1 MAGKALKWK
10 IVADTTGPHPRPRH
24 GHRAIIIKDLMVVFG
39 GGNEGI
45 VDELHVFNT
54 ATNQWFIPITK
65 GDVPPGCA
73 AFGFVVDGTK
83 LLVFGGMV
91 EYGKY
96 SNELYELQAAKW
108 EWKKLKPKE
117 PKFGNLPCPRLGHSF
132 TVVNSKVYLFGGLA
146 NDSTDPKNN
155 IPRYLNDLFTLDIK
169 SNPMQWNLPQT
180 NGPAPTPRESHSS
193 VAYVDKNKNS
203 FLIIY
208 GGMSGC
214 RLGDLWFLE
223 TETMTWVQPQVSGI
237 SPLPRSLH
245 TSTLIGHKMFVFG
258 GWVPSNLSKDVN
270 AIETAW
276 KCTNTLA
283 CLNLETMSWD
293 EINIQQQAELP
304 CARAGHCAVGIST
317 RLYVWSGRDG
327 YRKAWKNQV
336 CCKDLWYLD
345 VDKPPAPSRVSLV
358 KAGTHTLEVNW
369 TGALSVQTYIL
380 QIQKYDL
387 PPPAASKTPATAA
400 PVIPSL
406 VTVPKVIAPV
416 LASSLQTQPT
426 TSTPTIKAISSTN
439 QVQSPKII
447 SPVATRVPQMKI
459 QGTTGTIIR
468 DGSPQVAGKQLIMKQ
483 GGNIIQKAGA
493 PQQVITFV
501 KTSAGMTLATIP
513 KGSNV
518 VQAKPNVLPQ
528 SPKNTIVK
536 IIPTTAANKVQTS
549 IKTIPYHLDKA
560 TGKLVPL
567 KTMGQIPTI
576 GNQQVL
582 VMNSNAGL
590 KNIQTLTNAQ
600 SVNLSPVKT
609 TSINTQ
615 PIVTA
620 ANLTNLTNLQG
631 VKIAGKPITISM
643 PMQVVGSPKTVTL
656 SKNTKQVMI
665 GGKPVTVQMA
675 TGTNK
680 TLTLVQPNQSAA
692 VGKIV
697 RLPIGSTINH
707 SGNSGEQPKLMV
719 ISRPKQPN
727 ANIASTSF
735 DSPATTD
742 AALAAI
748 AAEAG
753 LIDPAPEG
761 GVGKLDGSEGNA
773 TQTVV
778 LSQGSSTSNVAAPMQ
793 VLGSGSI
800 MQQLGLKGGARFQR
814 PPKSFRYRLGLYGG
828 GGVDDV
834 DEEMKPSTTTAE
846 ADSTQATVNEIA
858 PSSSNAEIIKMDW
871 ESDSTPKQSEESLSV
886 EAKSDSETKSEAEA
900 KPEETTQIEA
910 ESEADIGTDVDMRLE
925 TEEQSG
931 SKDNLE
937 PETSKN
943 TLEPETSKNTLEP
956 ETSKNA
962 LEPETSKNALEP
974 ETSKNTLEPETSKN
988 TLELEEKS
996 ESENNLEADRKPET
1010 DDKSEAEEKSE
1021 QSSQIES
1028 DITKSPKENQTKSES
1043 GPEETKSE
1051 METDIKKP
1059 VLGDLSSSDSVK
1071 MEVDIKKEEPSI
1083 DPNCHTYSQNIT
1095 TLKTDDMVPE
1105 VKKGI
1110 LALDDDP
1117 LAALATAA
1125 LAENNSHDPEV
1136 PLKDTWY
1143 TVGFIRGNSC
1153 DVKSYFLLNEDTE
1166 NLTLDTLPS
1175 TVNYPAGFNLEPG
1188 TAYKF
1193 RVAAINSLGRSDWSE
1208 VSAFKTCLP
1217 GFPGAPSAIKIT
1229 KSVEGAN
1236 LSWEPPSANQGEIL
1250 EYSVYLAVKA
1260 KDKVNTNA
1268 GQLAFVRV
1276 YCGPNNKCVVSNNS
1290 LSAAHLDTTTKAAI
1304 IFRIAAKNEK
1314 GYGPATQVR
1323 WLQDASSKTKRLADS
1338 SPKKV

>member
-1 MAGKALKWK
+1 
-10 IVADTTGPHPRPRH
+10 
-24 GHRAIIIKDLMVVFG
+24 
-39 GGNEGI
+39 
-45 VDELHVFNT
+45 
-54 ATNQWFIPITK
+54 
-65 GDVPPGCA
+65 
-73 AFGFVVDGTK
+73 
-83 LLVFGGMV
+83 MV

-117 PKFGNLPCPRLGHSF
+117 PKFGTLPCPRLGHSF

-169 SNPMQWNLPQT
+169 SNPMQWNIPQT
-180 NGPAPTPRESHSS
+180 NGPAPTPRESHTA
-193 VAYVDKNKNS
+193 VAYVDKNQNS

-223 TETMTWVQPQVSGI
+223 TETMTWVKPQVSGI
-237 SPLPRSLH
+237 TPLPRSLH

-258 GWVPSNLSKDVN
+258 GWVPSTLSKDIN

-293 EINIQQQAELP
+293 EINIQQAVLP

-387 PPPAASKTPATAA
+387 PPPAASKIPATTA
-400 PVIPSL
+400 PVIPAL
-406 VTVPKVIAPV
+406 AAVPKASAPV
-416 LASSLQTQPT
+416 QTSSLQPA
-426 TSTPTIKAISSTN
+426 PTIKTTTSTN
-439 QVQSPKII
+439 QVHSPKII
-447 SPVATRVPQMKI
+447 SPIAARGPVKI
-459 QGTTGTIIR
+459 QGTAGTIIR
-468 DGSPQVAGKQLIMKQ
+468 EGSPQVAGKQLIMKQ
-483 GGNIIQKAGA
+483 GGNIIQKGGA
-493 PQQVITFV
+493 PQQVVTFV
-501 KTSAGMTLATIP
+501 KTSTGMTLATLP
-513 KGSNV
+513 KGSNM

-582 VMNSNAGL
+582 VVNSNAGL

-600 SVNLSPVKT
+600 SVNLSNVKT
-609 TSINTQ
+609 TSVNNQ
-615 PIVTA
+615 PVVT
-620 ANLTNLTNLQG
+620 TTSLTNLQG

-643 PMQVVGSPKTVTL
+643 PMQVVGSPKTMTL

-697 RLPIGSTINH
+697 RLPISSTINH
-707 SGNSGEQPKLMV
+707 STNSGDQPKLMV

-753 LIDPAPEG
+753 LIDPAPEKG
-761 GVGKLDGSEGNA
+761 GMGKLDGSEENT

-778 LSQGSSTSNVAAPMQ
+778 LSQGSSTSNVAVPMQ
-793 VLGSGSI
+793 VATGLLGSGSI
-800 MQQLGLKGGARFQR
+800 MQQLGLKGGTRLQR
-814 PPKSFRYRLGLYGG
+814 PPKSFRYRLGLYG

-858 PSSSNAEIIKMDW
+858 PASSNAEIVKMDW
-871 ESDSTPKQSEESLSV
+871 ESDSTPKQSEESLSGEV
-886 EAKSDSETKSEAEA
+886 KSDSETKSEAEA
-900 KPEETTQIEA
+900 KPDEIKKIEA
-910 ESEADIGTDVDMRLE
+910 ESEADVGTDIDMRLE
-925 TEEQSG
+925 AEEQSD

-937 PETSKN
+937 AETSENK
-943 TLEPETSKNTLEP
+943 
-956 ETSKNA
+956 
-962 LEPETSKNALEP
+962 
-974 ETSKNTLEPETSKN
+974 
-988 TLELEEKS
+988 LELEERL
-996 ESENNLEADRKPET
+996 ESENNVEADKKLENEPVNLEAEV
-1010 DDKSEAEEKSE
+1010 KSE

-1028 DITKSPKENQTKSES
+1028 SITKSPEEN
-1043 GPEETKSE
+1043 ETKSE
-1051 METDIKKP
+1051 VDMETEVKKED
-1059 VLGDLSSSDSVK
+1059 LGECTSSDSVR
-1071 MEVDIKKEEPSI
+1071 METDVKKEPSV
-1083 DPNCHTYSQNIT
+1083 DPDYHNYSQNNKI
-1095 TLKTDDMVPE
+1095 LKTDEMATE

-1110 LALDDDP
+1110 LAPDDDP
-1117 LAALATAA
+1117 LAALASAA
-1125 LAENNSHDPEV
+1125 LAENNAHDPEV

-1153 DVKSYFLLNEDTE
+1153 DVKSYFLLNEDTAD
-1166 NLTLDTLPS
+1166 LTLDTLPS

-1276 YCGPNNKCVVSNNS
+1276 YCGPNNKCVVSNTS

-1323 WLQDASSKTKRLADS
+1323 WLQDASSKSKRLADS
-1338 SPKKV
+1338 SPVAVKKV